1 MEVWSDKH
9 WVITMLNQRNSMSFH
24 TRGNWFGS
32 EVEKLTSRRQERV
45 QFQSM
50 KFTHDE
56 VVFRIL

>member
-1 MEVWSDKH
+1 
-9 WVITMLNQRNSMSFH
+9 MSFH